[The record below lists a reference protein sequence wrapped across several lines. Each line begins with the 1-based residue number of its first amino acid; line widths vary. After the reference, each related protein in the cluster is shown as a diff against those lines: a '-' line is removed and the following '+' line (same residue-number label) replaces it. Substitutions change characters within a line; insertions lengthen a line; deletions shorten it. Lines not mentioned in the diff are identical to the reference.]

1 MRQLC
6 LFYKI
11 FCIKVPKYIH
21 SHITSIRT
29 SARQPNEFD
38 SFSCRCE
45 YFQNSFLPNVIMEC
59 SKLDLNKLFCLSWSS
74 FCKAQLNIIRP
85 SENKIFNI
93 YDKVDIKFFTGMI
106 SATCASTN
114 CDIIMTTLQFIVLL
128 QYWGW
133 NNAALFLRCQFFN
146 DIWGF
151 LMNDLKNIDKYLQS
165 LSQDKLISVLLYG
178 SHAFENKTNRKIL
191 NFIVQFIKYFTI
203 AFYKFFLL
211 C

>member
-1 MRQLC
+1 MWWMRRLC

-11 FCIKVPKYIH
+11 FCIKVRKYIN
-21 SHITSIRT
+21 SLISSIRT

-133 NNAALFLRCQFFN
+133 NNTALFLRCQFFN

-165 LSQDKLISVLLYG
+165 LSQDKLISVLL
-178 SHAFENKTNRKIL
+178 
-191 NFIVQFIKYFTI
+191 
-203 AFYKFFLL
+203 
-211 C
+211 